1 VSYAELAGYI
11 ARLNHLK
18 KDQEKLL
25 AYHEW
30 KAQKAIDATDYEAA
44 RQAGALVV
52 EYREKVRD
60 TAEKINSLVA
70 QRQQI
75 AADVQVLDARI
86 GGMLADEAAHAAR
99 MGVINTKV
107 VLSDTALNWEATK
120 AKADAAEEM
129 AGLSIHD
136 EVIQDEDYEK
146 SKSKDAIDHYLS
158 SLKPKKKP

>member
-60 TAEKINSLVA
+60 TAE
-70 QRQQI
+70 QI